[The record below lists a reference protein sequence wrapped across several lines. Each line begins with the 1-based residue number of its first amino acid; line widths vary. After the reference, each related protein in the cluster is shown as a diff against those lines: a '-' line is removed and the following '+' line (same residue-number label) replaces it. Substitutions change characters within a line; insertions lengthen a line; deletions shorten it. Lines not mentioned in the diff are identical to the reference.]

1 MKKILYITPG
11 LPVGGAEKFLVSLS
25 SAFCQYT
32 EKQTIVSLSNNN
44 PLEHEFDSSINIIK
58 LPRKNKWSI
67 KEMLEFR
74 KYIRKERPDIVF
86 CINFFSYIFAKLAMM
101 GLSSNEKIV
110 ISYHST
116 IHLTQKEHFLHK
128 LYFKTLK
135 KNYQI
140 ITVCRNQADYTSTA
154 YKVPASYFK
163 TIYNGVDTGWWK
175 LQDNKTERELIRHK
189 FNIPLS
195 AKVIILTAG
204 FRAEK
209 NHKGAL
215 RALTILHKKY
225 QCPAYLLFVG
235 NGPLFD
241 EISELAENSPVAQ
254 YVKFAGLQKDVRP
267 YYWSADLF
275 TLCST
280 SVETFS
286 IAALEAMSCG
296 LPAVLTDIGG
306 ANEMV
311 TDGETGF
318 ICLPSDSDIAEKWHL
333 ALIHSFSNYHLHN
346 HIVSKFS
353 IEKMIREYKNLL
365 DIDSDKMVSST
376 GMEHSDK

>member
-25 SAFCQYT
+25 SAFCHYT
-32 EKQTIVSLSNNN
+32 EKQVIVSLSNNN
-44 PLEHEFDSSINIIK
+44 PLEQEFDSAVNIIK

-67 KEMLEFR
+67 KELLELR
-74 KYIRKERPDIVF
+74 KFIKKERPDIIF
-86 CINFFSYIFAKLAMM
+86 CINFFSYIFARIAML
-101 GLSSNEKIV
+101 GQSSNEKMV

-116 IHLTQKEHFLHK
+116 IHLNKKEHFLHK

-135 KNYQI
+135 KDYQI
-140 ITVCRNQADYTSTA
+140 ITVCQNQANYTSTA
-154 YKVPASYFK
+154 YKVPASYFQ
-163 TIYNGVDTGWWK
+163 TIYNGVDTGFWK
-175 LQDNKTERELIRHK
+175 LQDTQTDREMIRQK

-209 NHKGAL
+209 NHEGAI
-215 RALTILHKKY
+215 RALTILHEKY
-225 QCPAYLLFVG
+225 QCHAYLLFVG
-235 NGPLFD
+235 NGPLF
-241 EISELAENSPVAQ
+241 EKIAELAEKSTVAKF
-254 YVKFAGLQKDVRP
+254 VKFAGLQKDVRP

-311 TDGETGF
+311 TDGETGY
-318 ICLPSDSDIAEKWHL
+318 ICQPNDADIADKWHL
-333 ALIHSFSNYHLHN
+333 ALNHSFSNLQLHN
-346 HIVSKFS
+346 HIVSNFS
-353 IEKMIREYKNLL
+353 LEKMIMEYKDLL
-365 DIDSDKMVSST
+365 EIDSHKIVSNT
-376 GMEHSDK
+376 GIAYFAK